1 MSANTKPKIVVGVSG
16 SNASTAALSWAA
28 DEADRQHGQLTVII
42 CWSADHLAYYA
53 HPSQEDPGL
62 RQERARRD
70 LAATIH
76 AVLGPAQNNA
86 TTEIV
91 TGTAER
97 ALVDQSAEAD
107 LLVLGSAAG
116 ITAGRSIGPVVR
128 TCLSH
133 AHCPVVVVSPE
144 HLPCRDLED
153 PSDQSSESYD
163 RFLPAVGA
171 VPLPRSGDQAKGE
184 IRS

>member
-28 DEADRQHGQLTVII
+28 DEADRQHGQLTVIF

-91 TGTAER
+91 TGTVER
-97 ALVDQSAEAD
+97 ARSVRRGGSPCARLGRRDHGRTFDRPGRPDLPQPRALPGSCCQSRTLA
-107 LLVLGSAAG
+107 LP
-116 ITAGRSIGPVVR
+116 GP
-128 TCLSH
+128 
-133 AHCPVVVVSPE
+133 
-144 HLPCRDLED
+144 
-153 PSDQSSESYD
+153 
-163 RFLPAVGA
+163 
-171 VPLPRSGDQAKGE
+171 
-184 IRS
+184 